1 MVHAQNVLVA
11 VSPSSR
17 PLVRGL
23 APLGHYKPGDV
34 VNLTCS
40 SPDSFPAA
48 NISWFINGNK
58 VAIIIRCW
66 ATFSA
71 VMIDG
76 IINVP

>member
-1 MVHAQNVLVA
+1 MAHVQNVLVA

-58 VAIIIRCW
+58 VSIII
-66 ATFSA
+66 
-71 VMIDG
+71 
-76 IINVP
+76 

>member
-34 VNLTCS
+34 VKLTCS

-58 VAIIIRCW
+58 VVITMMLGHIQCSNDRR
-66 ATFSA
+66 
-71 VMIDG
+71 
-76 IINVP
+76 NY